1 MQLMWGAWAE
11 RMVKNPGWLDY
22 NDHFTFD
29 EAGSPL
35 PGLTKYYPMKAL
47 AELDNTCRW
56 TVGFQ
61 GTGLEPGIC
70 YIPPTITN
78 TPVPP
83 TEKPPVFI
91 ITLRVITFQIEAPI
105 IK

>member
-1 MQLMWGAWAE
+1 
-11 RMVKNPGWLDY
+11 
-22 NDHFTFD
+22 
-29 EAGSPL
+29 
-35 PGLTKYYPMKAL
+35 MKAL